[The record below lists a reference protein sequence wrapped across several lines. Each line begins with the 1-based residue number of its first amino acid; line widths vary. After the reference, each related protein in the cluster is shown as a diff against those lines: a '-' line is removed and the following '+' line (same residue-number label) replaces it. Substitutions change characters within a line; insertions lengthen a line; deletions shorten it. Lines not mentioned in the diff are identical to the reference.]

1 MTAGLRGEH
10 TSYTY
15 DNKTSDG
22 SFGSFFRPA
31 DREDD
36 FLTWSP
42 KLGWVSKIEQQTFF
56 ANLTRGHRAP
66 QTTDLYRLR
75 NGQTPE
81 TLKAEQIDS
90 FEIGMRGLIGKSTAS
105 LGYDCGL

>member
-1 MTAGLRGEH
+1 MGKASLLTAGLRGEH

-22 SFGSFFRPA
+22 SFGRFFRPA

-36 FLTWSP
+36 FFAWSP

-66 QTTDLYRLR
+66 QTTDLYRSEMDKHPKHSKPNR
-75 NGQTPE
+75 
-81 TLKAEQIDS
+81 
-90 FEIGMRGLIGKSTAS
+90 
-105 LGYDCGL
+105 